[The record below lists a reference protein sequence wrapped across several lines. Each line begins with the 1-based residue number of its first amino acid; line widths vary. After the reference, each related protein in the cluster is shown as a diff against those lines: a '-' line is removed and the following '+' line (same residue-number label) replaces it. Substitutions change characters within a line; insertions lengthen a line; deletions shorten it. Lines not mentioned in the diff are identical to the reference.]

1 MSVAVG
7 GLVAIHVGPGLG
19 RLVLPGVLDLLPGGG
34 RVGSL
39 AVLQDIVAAELGL
52 AVNPWGNNEKN
63 EIENSP

>member
-34 RVGSL
+34 RVGRL
-39 AVLQDIVAAELGL
+39 AVLQDVVAAELGL
-52 AVNPWGNNEKN
+52 AVDPGGNNKKRN
-63 EIENSP
+63 W